1 MKKLI
6 PETIENKIPSN
17 KFVYYFTWLLVA
29 FNFFRSLEHIFNDD
43 GGAQSI
49 AGIPLDFYIPEASN
63 NIISIFAQW
72 GFSQLVLSSFL
83 LLIVIKMRELMPLML
98 IIVALENI
106 LRGGVG
112 IYKSLILE
120 DAPPGAVSPILG
132 LVTLAVFFI
141 SIKDN

>member
-1 MKKLI
+1 MMMEERNLLRVFHLI
-6 PETIENKIPSN
+6 
-17 KFVYYFTWLLVA
+17 
-29 FNFFRSLEHIFNDD
+29 
-43 GGAQSI
+43 
-49 AGIPLDFYIPEASN
+49 FYIPEASN

-72 GFSQLVLSSFL
+72 GFSQLVLSCFL
-83 LLIVIKMRELMPLML
+83 LLIIIKMRELIPLML

-120 DAPPGAVSPILG
+120 DAPPGGSVTNSWTCNLG
-132 LVTLAVFFI
+132 CIFI